1 MKKFII
7 LSSIVWYALSM
18 NAQQTVFEK
27 VIRPQTTDS
36 VIAANCGVQSH
47 DGGYMLAGAYQPSG
61 VYAQEML
68 LIKTDSLGNEL
79 WRKFYGT
86 VPNSDNVIRGIA
98 QLPDSS
104 YVCAAQGSFQEPA
117 PGELAP
123 VNSLIF
129 RVDKNGNMMWH
140 KEYDLGDHEHVYD
153 LAVSDTYFIA
163 VGYCQDMDKGLM
175 NTSWIVSDFEGEDVH
190 TYIESLN
197 ASIPNS
203 VCVNSS
209 GGYIIGAQDG
219 NWPLYIEL
227 EQSGSILDTAYIGNT
242 YPYPYNFKS
251 QDHFQNNDTIYG
263 CGYYDDGHNYPIIF
277 NLDSEYD
284 LMDSVILYN
293 DFPHVAIGQK
303 IAFSRDS
310 QNFVIAGRYTSE
322 VRGSELFIEK
332 FSLSLESKWYH
343 SIGSV
348 EPDYVN
354 DLIATKDGG
363 YLIIGDTY
371 GFTDLAGF
379 PGIYLVKTDSLGNGN
394 YTSDIEQNSMR
405 SSNIRIYPNPASNY
419 FHLKIP
425 PNMEVNEIIIYDIS
439 GKVHFN
445 RRIDS
450 KNVQINISNL
460 KPGMYIVTDNKTQ
473 FREKLLIY

>member
-1 MKKFII
+1 MRKLIYLSAFI
-7 LSSIVWYALSM
+7 LSMSALQ
-18 NAQQTVFEK
+18 AQQTVFEK

-140 KEYDLGDHEHVYD
+140 KEYNLGDHEHVYD
-153 LAVSDTYFIA
+153 LAVSDTSFIA
-163 VGYCQDMDKGLM
+163 VGYCQDMDKGPM

-197 ASIPNS
+197 ASIPSS
-203 VCVNSS
+203 VCVNIS

-251 QDHFQNNDTIYG
+251 QDHFQNNDSIYG

-277 NLDSEYD
+277 NLDNEYN

-303 IAFSRDS
+303 IVFCRDS
-310 QNFVIAGRYTSE
+310 QSFVIAGRYHSE
-322 VRGSELFIEK
+322 NRGEEIFIQK
-332 FSLSLESKWYH
+332 ASLSLESKWYH

-348 EPDYVN
+348 KSDMVN
-354 DLIATKDGG
+354 DLIATRDGG
-363 YLIIGDTY
+363 YLIIGDTF

-379 PGIYLVKTDSLGNGN
+379 PGIYLVKTDSLGQGN
-394 YTSDIEQNSMR
+394 YTSPVPQVQSVQSKIK
-405 SSNIRIYPNPASNY
+405 IFPNPAENTAWVIIPENIEVKEILIHDVAGKLHMRNKVESKHIELNLDR
-419 FHLKIP
+419 LK
-425 PNMEVNEIIIYDIS
+425 S
-439 GKVHFN
+439 G
-445 RRIDS
+445 I
-450 KNVQINISNL
+450 
-460 KPGMYIVTDNKTQ
+460 YIVSDNKNQ